1 MDWLDPQN
9 SLSSK
14 IFADKHPNLIP
25 VYKSVFIESESL
37 KIVLITAVWIVKI
50 EGTLEE
56 TRVEQCDS
64 AESGSRWWREQRLVM
79 EAGGRRYAGILLAGI
94 YIVILIL
101 PAQTCILS
109 LHT

>member
-1 MDWLDPQN
+1 MDWLYPQN

-37 KIVLITAVWIVKI
+37 KIVLITVVWIVKI

-56 TRVEQCDS
+56 RRVEQCDS

-109 LHT
+109 LHI